1 MLQYRGIIHCMHT
14 VYRMNPSLQLNEKD
28 EMIAELQ
35 QIPAGEAEVGLQ
47 HLYTILHVDLH
58 VHVHIY

>member
-1 MLQYRGIIHCMHT
+1 MHT